1 MKISNVYIG
10 GWFQRTMLQL
20 SEIYDFLREATTKL
34 ALDQDKLIEYRKN
47 LQIGRIDYGVQG
59 EEYIE
64 FTTALNIK
72 VKIFEDGLIILNNH
86 NVSEDTLFADID
98 ALTDYYETKLSPAFS
113 YLFSLGAPVPKELAH
128 IETVYPYFVVTDK
141 ATKEEMNTLLT
152 RTDKQ
157 KYFEFDN
164 EKYDVIRGDVYYFIN
179 NKKAETENIERY
191 IEEQIFIREFKGQ
204 LHRYLNLHRIIWEKI
219 DNVKDRASVKGA
231 DIVSFNTK
239 LESYAKT
246 ITLIEGRINQMSTY
260 LPTREKI
267 AKSDKELVE
276 FLNIS
281 GYRYETLKDTLDY
294 IKYLWSMT
302 KNYVSSAQK
311 LFNGLKSDVSNK
323 SINSLTL
330 VTSMSA
336 GASVIGLLT
345 KSQPEFT
352 VFGIAYFFI
361 LALIVLSLNKFL
373 KFIQNNRRYRVND
386 VELDKNI
393 SFDDK

>member
-1 MKISNVYIG
+1 MKINNVYIG

-373 KFIQNNRRYRVND
+373 KFIQNNRRYKVND

>member
-1 MKISNVYIG
+1 MKISNVFIG

-20 SEIYDFLREATTKL
+20 SEIYDFLREAKTQL
-34 ALDQDKLIEYRKN
+34 ALDQDKLIEFRKN
-47 LQIGRIDYGVQG
+47 LQIGKIDYGVQG
-59 EEYIE
+59 EEFIE

-72 VKIFEDGLIILNNH
+72 VKIFEDGLIVLNNH

-98 ALTDYYETKLSPAFS
+98 ALTDYYENKLSPAFS

-128 IETVYPYFVVTDK
+128 IETVYPYFVISDN
-141 ATKEEMNTLLT
+141 ATKEEMNALLS

-179 NKKAETENIERY
+179 NKKSKLENIERY

-219 DNVKDRASVKGA
+219 DNVKERASVKGA
-231 DIVSFNTK
+231 DILAFNTK
-239 LESYAKT
+239 LDSYAKT

-267 AKSDKELVE
+267 AKNDKELSE
-276 FLNIS
+276 FLSIS
-281 GYRYETLKDTLDY
+281 GFRYETLKDTLEY
-294 IKYLWSMT
+294 IKHLWSMT

-311 LFNGLKSDVSNK
+311 LFSGLKSDVNSK
-323 SINSLTL
+323 SINNLTL

-336 GASVIGLLT
+336 GTSIISLLT
-345 KSQPEFT
+345 KSEPQFT
-352 VFGIAYFFI
+352 TFGIKYFFI
-361 LALIVLSLNKFL
+361 LAILVFMLNKGL
-373 KFIQNNRRYRVND
+373 KAIQNYRRYKIND
-386 VELDKNI
+386 SGLDKNI
-393 SFDDK
+393 KFDDK

>member
-373 KFIQNNRRYRVND
+373 KFIQNNRRYKVND